1 MSGQPGQQTTLT
13 LKRAFL
19 GITLGFVFLA
29 ALIIV
34 LGTTSF
40 QLSRSGTAQS
50 AELSERLLPGLESLA
65 GLQEATLKY
74 NLSNLEFV
82 TGRDET
88 IQARKLA
95 AAAAYRKDIDAH
107 AAELAK
113 KIDSAEARV
122 LQEKVVATLS
132 TYDASIGRLQ
142 KALKGNEF
150 DEAMKILDGDVAKN
164 YAAIET
170 ALTAL
175 NRFVFDLSNRN
186 GQATQSILDR
196 NLRTTLMLGATIAAL
211 ALLATGLVQWLSYR
225 ISRNLGHI
233 SGSLSAVAEDIF
245 SKAGGF
251 TSTSNQLADGAS
263 QQAASLEET
272 SASLEEMAGMTKRN
286 AEAAQNAKQIAGQTR
301 TAVENGSAGMQR
313 MTTAMDGIKTSSA
326 EIAKIIKTIDEIAFQ
341 TNILALN
348 AAVEA
353 ARAGEAG
360 AGFAVVAEEVRALAQ
375 RSATAARETA
385 DKIEAALVKSNEG
398 AATSGEVAAMLTQIV
413 GQVRT
418 MDALVAEIATSSNEQ
433 SSGIEQITK
442 AMGEM
447 DKVTQ
452 SNAAGAEE
460 SASAAHELSAQSTQ
474 LREAVEQLNAF
485 SGGAQQ
491 RAAAPVET
499 VDRAA
504 PVQDHRIKSP
514 RFKRSAAPQPA
525 AAPKSV
531 AVTASKSAPAAAAG
545 DDDFWK

>member
-1 MSGQPGQQTTLT
+1 MSGQPGHQSTLT

-29 ALIIV
+29 ALIFV
-34 LGTTSF
+34 LGATSF
-40 QLSRSGTAQS
+40 QLSRTGTAQS
-50 AELSERLLPGLESLA
+50 AELSERLLPGLESLS
-65 GLQEATLKY
+65 GLQEAILKY

-82 TGRDET
+82 TGRDEA

-95 AAAAYRKDIDAH
+95 AAAGYRKDIDTH
-107 AAELAK
+107 AAELASK
-113 KIDSAEARV
+113 VSSAEARA
-122 LQEKVVATLS
+122 LQEKVTAALQV
-132 TYDASIGRLQ
+132 YDAAIARLQ
-142 KALKGNEF
+142 KALKANEF

-164 YAAIET
+164 YAAIES

-175 NRFVFDLSNRN
+175 NHFVFDLSNRN

-196 NLRTTLMLGATIAAL
+196 NLRTTLVLGAAIAAL
-211 ALLATGLVQWLSYR
+211 ALLAVGLVQWLSFR
-225 ISRNLGHI
+225 ISRNLGGI

-301 TAVENGSAGMQR
+301 SAVENGTAGMQR
-313 MTTAMDGIKTSSA
+313 MTSAMDGIKTSSA

-398 AATSGEVAAMLTQIV
+398 ATTSVEVAGMLTQIV

-418 MDALVAEIATSSNEQ
+418 MDTLVAEIATASIEQ

-442 AMGEM
+442 AMTEM

-460 SASAAHELSAQSTQ
+460 SASAAHELSAQSNQ

-485 SGGAQQ
+485 TGTRRSLEAVEAAQTT
-491 RAAAPVET
+491 AKSAPT
-499 VDRAA
+499 
-504 PVQDHRIKSP
+504 QDHRIISP
-514 RFKRSAAPQPA
+514 KHRRK
-525 AAPKSV
+525 
-531 AVTASKSAPAAAAG
+531 PAAAAAPAAHAAPAPVAGAKPG
-545 DDDFWK
+545 DEFWK